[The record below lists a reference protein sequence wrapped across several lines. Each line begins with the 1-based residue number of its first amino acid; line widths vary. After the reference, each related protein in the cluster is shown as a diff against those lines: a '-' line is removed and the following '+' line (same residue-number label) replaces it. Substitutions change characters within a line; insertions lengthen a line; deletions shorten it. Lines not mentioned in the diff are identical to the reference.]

1 MFHCEPQY
9 SEILL
14 AGLMVTADAFKTQS
28 YEMPQLLF
36 GFLVPPKK
44 TVLSAV
50 LVWRSV

>member
-14 AGLMVTADAFKTQS
+14 AGLMVTAGAFKTQS

-50 LVWRSV
+50 LLWRCV